1 MIYPYNVCTQYL
13 DMVESIEKGDKYGAV
28 KAGILCEVTLQGSS
42 WGETSRTMKEVYD
55 WNKYTVTVPEEVES
69 AINGNMATLTYDNL
83 EEWAERLLD
92 RFKQVFEE
100 GVMFNYPAASL
111 ILELRKSGFCTREFL
126 TNMRGYMFVYNQPLQ
141 YVKTI
146 LTYKPKSDIK
156 GIELFVES
164 PNYRKPKRIMGRV
177 PFEDSLLVEG
187 FTDNDMVALKAWA
200 DEFPA
205 ETKPSTALHRWI
217 LAMQAGIDDC
227 MAEGW
232 NYALMS
238 GLKTILTMAGAEDLS
253 ENDIPALW
261 SKARGAKLVR
271 PIERYIYITSQ
282 ARELV
287 EKVCNGS
294 NVKVGDRQKLWH
306 WLNQLSKQV
315 TGRDV

>member
-28 KAGILCEVTLQGSS
+28 KAGILCEVTLLGSS

-55 WNKYTVTVPEEVES
+55 WNKHTVTVPKEVES

-100 GVMFNYPAASL
+100 GVMFNYPASSL
-111 ILELRKSGFCTREFL
+111 IIELRKSGFCTREFL
-126 TNMRGYMFVYNQPLQ
+126 SNMRGYMFMHHQPLQ

-146 LTYKPKSDIK
+146 LTYKPKSDVK

-164 PNYRKPKRIMGRV
+164 PNYRKPKRVMGRV
-177 PFEDSLLVEG
+177 PFEDSLLVEA
-187 FTDNDMVALKAWA
+187 FTDNDVVALKPWA
-200 DEFPA
+200 EEFPA
-205 ETKPSTALHRWI
+205 ETKPSTALYRWL

-227 MAEGW
+227 VADGW

-238 GLKTILTMAGAEDLS
+238 GLKAILTMAGAEDLS
-253 ENDIPALW
+253 ENDISALW
-261 SKARGAKLVR
+261 SKARGAKLIR
-271 PIERYIYITSQ
+271 PIARYVYITVPT
-282 ARELV
+282 RELIERV
-287 EKVCNGS
+287 AGGS
-294 NVKVGDRQKLWH
+294 GVKVHDRQKLWN
-306 WLNQLSKQV
+306 WLHQLTKMAM
-315 TGRDV
+315 GRDV

>member
-28 KAGILCEVTLQGSS
+28 KAGILCEVTLLGSS

-55 WNKYTVTVPEEVES
+55 WNKHTVTVPKEVES

-100 GVMFNYPAASL
+100 GVMFNYPASSL

-126 TNMRGYMFVYNQPLQ
+126 SDMRGYMYMYNQPLQ

-146 LTYKPKSDIK
+146 LTYKPKSDTK

-164 PNYRKPKRIMGRV
+164 PNYRKPKRVMGCV

-187 FTDNDMVALKAWA
+187 FTDNDVGALKAWA
-200 DEFPA
+200 EEFPA

-227 MAEGW
+227 TADGW

-238 GLKTILTMAGAEDLS
+238 GLKTILTMAGVEDLS
-253 ENDIPALW
+253 EDNIYALW
-261 SKARGAKLVR
+261 LKARGAKLVH
-271 PIERYIYITSQ
+271 PIERYVYVPANI
-282 ARELV
+282 RELV
-287 EKVCNGS
+287 EKAHEGS

-306 WLNQLSKQV
+306 WLGQLSKQV
-315 TGRDV
+315 TGRDI